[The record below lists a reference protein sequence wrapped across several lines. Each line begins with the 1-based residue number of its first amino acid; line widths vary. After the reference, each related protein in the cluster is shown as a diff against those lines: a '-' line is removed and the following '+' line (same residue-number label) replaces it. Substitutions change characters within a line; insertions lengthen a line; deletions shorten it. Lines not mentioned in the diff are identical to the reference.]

1 MVIRKVN
8 NNTFDVFM
16 AEEFWGDWTRVRLGG
31 AVGVY
36 PVAGRRLNLK
46 ALTQVSEVINGVNK

>member
-16 AEEFWGDWTRVRLGG
+16 ADEFWGDWTRVRLGG
-31 AVGVY
+31 VVGVY
-36 PVAGRRLNLK
+36 SVAGRRLNVRL
-46 ALTQVSEVINGVNK
+46 LTQVAEVINGVK